1 MVTTSGKVV
10 ITIGIIVMFLGLAFA
25 SNPLVIMFMFFAG
38 IVTIIQGARMKP
50 LATSGTT
57 TVPKTNSNSFT
68 DSHYN
73 TGLGLKK
80 DPRNK
85 GAI

>member
-1 MVTTSGKVV
+1 MVTTAGKIV

-50 LATSGTT
+50 LASTIAASTM
-57 TVPKTNSNSFT
+57 KDISDS

-73 TGLGLKK
+73 TGLGIKK
-80 DPRNK
+80 DPKNK

>member
-50 LATSGTT
+50 LATISTT
-57 TVPKTNSNSFT
+57 TVPKTNSSAT

-73 TGLGLKK
+73 TGLGMKK